1 MPQAEKKHGCLHRLV
16 VVALSCFV
24 VSFIAVRYCNSEKH
38 YAAHDVQV
46 SDDTHPRGGQAPI
59 NDVQDDGEDADTTAA
74 EPSSSEEEM
83 PEWVEGTWH
92 ADTDYG
98 GIDVTISGNT
108 IAETDGTET
117 SKGTF
122 HYSNNT
128 LYCDFGDGQTFEY
141 RVDPDKHCIDAGRGI
156 YMAKIR

>member
-1 MPQAEKKHGCLHRLV
+1 MPPTEKKHGCLHRLV

-24 VSFIAVRYCNSEKH
+24 VAFFAVRYCNSERH
-38 YAAHDVQV
+38 YTVHDVNV
-46 SDDTHPRGGQAPI
+46 SDGTHPQGEQAPA
-59 NDVQDDGEDADTTAA
+59 NDVQDDVQDADTTDA
-74 EPSSSEEEM
+74 ESAPSEEEM

-108 IAETDGTET
+108 IAETEGDET

-122 HYSNNT
+122 HYSHNT

-141 RVDPDKHCIDAGRGI
+141 RLDPDKCRIDAGHSI
-156 YMAKIR
+156 YMDKTR